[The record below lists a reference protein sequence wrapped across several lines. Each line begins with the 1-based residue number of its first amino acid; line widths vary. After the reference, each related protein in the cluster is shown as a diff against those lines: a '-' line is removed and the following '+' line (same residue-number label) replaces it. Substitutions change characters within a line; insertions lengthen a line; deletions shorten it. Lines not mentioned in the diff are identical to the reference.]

1 MVVDDGL
8 APSQPLPPLFVL
20 PRLDGSFVDF
30 DFRRRFLSG
39 SGVAFGDG
47 PISSTSSVGRHV
59 RLLVLST
66 GLSLVVSSG
75 SLVC

>member
-39 SGVAFGDG
+39 SGVAFGQFHR
-47 PISSTSSVGRHV
+47 PP
-59 RLLVLST
+59 LLVVVFDFLCFLLAFFPLSP
-66 GLSLVVSSG
+66 LVP
-75 SLVC
+75 